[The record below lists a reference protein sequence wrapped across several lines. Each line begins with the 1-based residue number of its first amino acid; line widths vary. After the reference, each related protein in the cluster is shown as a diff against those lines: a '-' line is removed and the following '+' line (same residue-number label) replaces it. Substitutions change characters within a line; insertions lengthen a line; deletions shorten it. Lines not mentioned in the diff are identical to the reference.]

1 MRITRIERISDY
13 VICSSLLVVNSI
25 EASLLVINC
34 IEKQG
39 KFRVLEIILDF
50 LYFIKRLN
58 NFKNMKTVM

>member
-1 MRITRIERISDY
+1 MRITRIGRISDY

-25 EASLLVINC
+25 EASLLVVNC